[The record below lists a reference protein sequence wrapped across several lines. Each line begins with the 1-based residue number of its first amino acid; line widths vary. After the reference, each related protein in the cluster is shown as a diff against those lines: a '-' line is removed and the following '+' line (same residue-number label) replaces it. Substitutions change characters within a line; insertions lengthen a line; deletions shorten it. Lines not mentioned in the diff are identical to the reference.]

1 LRLSPSVEI
10 WDKAHSSLWGIWLIK
25 IKMAK
30 QKQTFVRTAA
40 VPAGPRLAAVGIT
53 LTPKEIYGILRR
65 HVLLIVSLT
74 VLGFV
79 LGVVSWYLMLI
90 YAPKYTAQTFIKVL
104 PPLEKD
110 PMVLGGGQVG
120 MDIQY
125 GHRASMAALIQQ
137 QRTLEE
143 LIARDK
149 IQQTKWFNRFG
160 DIKSKKIV
168 KAIED
173 LKKHFSANAQRDGDY
188 IVVSMTYRD
197 KEEATLIVNEMVDLF
212 INSQKQ
218 STKSGVSDRM
228 RQLTDQRDAVQA
240 ELDWSERAIEDT
252 RKTYNV
258 FDLGRET
265 YYGDTTTIKLND
277 LEVVQSDLVL
287 KVQDTETLI
296 KNLEQQATGPI
307 TNQIEQ
313 MVETDPVMVML
324 AQQLYALESQLMG
337 KLAKFGEDHR
347 VVRDL
352 QELIDAVKEKR
363 EARKV
368 QIAEQT
374 RQANLKN
381 AQDELAVQKSRLEE
395 LQRMR
400 QEVETK
406 KREIDLARTQYDKQ
420 VAIRDERRQ
429 MLDGIKEQLEKLKIM
444 HGDPETPKV
453 QFIGYAPVPLDV
465 SSPLKMVYF
474 PGGTVL
480 GGVFGVGLVFLIEL
494 LNDLVRTPKD
504 VALYLNIP
512 LLGIIPDAAED
523 ENLRDVDLCHVVR
536 QAPYSVVSE
545 SYRRLRTN
553 LTLSD
558 TVESLK
564 VLLVTA
570 GMAGDGKTSVAV
582 NLATT
587 FVAENKKALLIDA
600 NFRRPSLHTI
610 FPKAQPRQPR
620 EEIELGLS
628 NLLLGQVDC
637 QQVIRPSGIGGL
649 DVIDAGPLPFNPAE
663 LLGGER
669 MDRLIKDQHE
679 NYDYIILD
687 SPPVLLVSDA
697 KILAKFADGTILV
710 FNAGATR
717 RGAALRTIRELR
729 QVNATILGCVIL
741 AAKALK
747 GGYFEEQ
754 FRFYQEYQKLQL
766 AHPI

>member
-1 LRLSPSVEI
+1 
-10 WDKAHSSLWGIWLIK
+10 
-25 IKMAK
+25 MAK
-30 QKQTFVRTAA
+30 QKQTIVRTAA
-40 VPAGPRLAAVGIT
+40 GPLGPRPAAVAVT
-53 LTPKEIYGILRR
+53 LTPKEIYGILCR

-79 LGVVSWYLMLI
+79 LGVVSWYLMFQ
-90 YAPKYTAQTFIKVL
+90 YFPKYTAQTFIRVL

-110 PMVLGGGQVG
+110 PMVIGGGQTS
-120 MDIQY
+120 MDILY
-125 GHRASMAALIQQ
+125 GHRLSMASLIGQQ
-137 QRTLEE
+137 QTLQE
-143 LIARDK
+143 LVARDK
-149 IQQTKWFNRFG
+149 IQQTKWFNSFG
-160 DIKSKKIV
+160 NIKSQKIV
-168 KAIED
+168 KAVDD
-173 LKKHFSANAQRDGDY
+173 LKKHFSAYPQREGDY
-188 IVVSMTYRD
+188 ITMSMTCHD
-197 KEEATLIVNEMVDLF
+197 KDEATLIVNEMVDLF

-218 STKSGVSDRM
+218 STKGGVSERM
-228 RQLTDQRDAVQA
+228 RQLTEQQDAVQA
-240 ELDWSERAIEDT
+240 QLEFAERAIEDT

-258 FDLGRET
+258 YDLENRG
-265 YYGDTTTIKLND
+265 YYYDTATLKLND
-277 LEVVQSDLVL
+277 LEVEQNRVNLELQE
-287 KVQDTETLI
+287 TETQVKELQ
-296 KNLEQQATGPI
+296 QQATGPI
-307 TNQIEQ
+307 TTQVEQ
-313 MVETDPVMVML
+313 LVEVDPVMVL
-324 AQQLYALESQLMG
+324 LGQQLYTLQSQLIG

-352 QELIDAVKEKR
+352 REMINAVEEKR
-363 EARKV
+363 EARKA

-381 AQDELAVQKSRLEE
+381 GQDRLVVLKSRLEE
-395 LQRMR
+395 LEHIR
-400 QEVETK
+400 QEAETK
-406 KREIDLARTQYDKQ
+406 KKEADLARAQYDKQ
-420 VAIRDERRQ
+420 VGIRDERKT
-429 MLDGIKEQLEKLKIM
+429 MLDEIKGQLEKLKIM

-453 QFIGYAPVPLDV
+453 QFVGYAPVPLEV
-465 SSPLKMVYF
+465 SSPLKIVYF
-474 PGGTVL
+474 PGGTFL
-480 GGVFGVGLVFLIEL
+480 GLMLGVGLAFLIEL
-494 LNDLVRTPKD
+494 LNDLVRTPKE

-553 LTLSD
+553 LTLSEAAD
-558 TVESLK
+558 SLK

-587 FVAENKKALLIDA
+587 FVAESKKALLIDA

-610 FPKAQPRQPR
+610 FPKAQPRQTQ
-620 EEIELGLS
+620 EELELGLS

-637 QQVIRPSGIGGL
+637 QRVIRPSGIGGL

-663 LLGGER
+663 LLGSEQMGQ
-669 MDRLIKDQHE
+669 LIKEQRQ
-679 NYDYIILD
+679 NYDYIVLD
-687 SPPVLLVSDA
+687 SPPLLLVSDA
-697 KILAKFADGTILV
+697 KILAKFAEGTILV